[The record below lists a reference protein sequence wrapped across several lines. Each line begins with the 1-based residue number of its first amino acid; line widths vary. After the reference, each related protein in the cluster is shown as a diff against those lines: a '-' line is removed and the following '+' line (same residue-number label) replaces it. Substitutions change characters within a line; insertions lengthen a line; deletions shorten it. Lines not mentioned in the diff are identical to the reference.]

1 MKRRFHE
8 RYTILITR
16 TGQEPRVLSIRPRA
30 VFLLLFLAAALLISW
45 TAASGYA
52 YYKARALRDTEQ
64 RLQLLSEQARQL
76 SLELA
81 TERNRNEHLAE
92 QAAQMLQD
100 LDSLEAEINRLR
112 KRAGLPKIELTPAS
126 DRSPASD
133 GKGGGQ
139 PLSTED
145 LYNLTA
151 ERLKA
156 LTADLN
162 VKVEPAL
169 QETLAKEEARPV
181 GYPLKV
187 KTYIASGFGTR
198 RNPFGRGY
206 EFHNGID
213 LPAWYGTPI
222 YATAPGKV
230 IEAGWSNIF
239 GRYVKIDH
247 GYGYQTLY
255 GHMSKI
261 LVKRGETVQ
270 RGQQIG
276 KVGST
281 GRSSGPHVHYSVFI
295 WGKAVN
301 PAPYLKA
308 PTYANR

>member
-1 MKRRFHE
+1 MKRRVNE

-16 TGQEPRVLSIRPRA
+16 TGREPLVVSFRPLA
-30 VFLLLFLAAALLISW
+30 LLLAALIVLVW

-52 YYKARALRDTEQ
+52 YYKLSALHDTQQ
-64 RLQLLSEQARQL
+64 RLELLSEQARQL
-76 SLELA
+76 GLELA
-81 TERNRNEHLAE
+81 AERNRNENLAG
-92 QAAQMLQD
+92 QAAKMLEE
-100 LDSLEAEINRLR
+100 LDTLESEINRLR
-112 KRAGLPKIELTPAS
+112 ERAGLPKLELTPVNG
-126 DRSPASD
+126 RTPASE
-133 GKGGGQ
+133 GQGGGGR
-139 PLSTED
+139 PLSAED

-151 ERLKA
+151 DRLKT
-156 LTADLN
+156 LLSDLN
-162 VKVEPAL
+162 GEVEPAL
-169 QETLAKEEARPV
+169 QETLAKEAARPV

-187 KTYIASGFGTR
+187 DTYIASGFGTR

-206 EFHNGID
+206 EFHDGLD

-247 GYGYQTLY
+247 GYGYRTLY

-261 LVKRGETVQ
+261 LVKRGQTVE
-270 RGQQIG
+270 RGQVIG

-281 GRSSGPHVHYSVFI
+281 GRSSGPHVHYSVFV

-301 PAPYLKA
+301 PVPYLKA
-308 PTYANR
+308 PSYANR